1 MILKIHKALSRLMEG
16 HSQVSPSRWAFVWP
30 SGTGATNILPI
41 RLYKLPQDLYTRTHT
56 HSVDTLMLYTAVQVC
71 DVEGYPPKKSLNR
84 EHTQSISLRSTK
96 VQQAKRKTHTEA
108 NGVFK

>member
-1 MILKIHKALSRLMEG
+1 MEE

-41 RLYKLPQDLYTRTHT
+41 RLYKSPHDFYTHT
-56 HSVDTLMLYTAVQVC
+56 HTFLLYTAVQVC
-71 DVEGYPPKKSLNR
+71 DVEGYHPKKSLNR
-84 EHTQSISLRSTK
+84 EHTQSISLRGTK